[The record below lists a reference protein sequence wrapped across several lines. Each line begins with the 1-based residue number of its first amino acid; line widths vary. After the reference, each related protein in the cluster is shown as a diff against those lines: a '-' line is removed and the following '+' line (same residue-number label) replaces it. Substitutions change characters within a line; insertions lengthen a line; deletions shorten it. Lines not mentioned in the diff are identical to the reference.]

1 VEVADTHD
9 DLSAFILP
17 TNRQQPG
24 AQVNSEVELHA
35 PLKLSAEN
43 AENILKMKPLRP
55 VPAPGGEEI
64 PSAPAPPAL
73 PFGGPGEAMGIL
85 QTLVGA
91 SPLAIVAFDPEGV
104 VTLWSPA
111 AERTFGW
118 SAEEA
123 LGQGLPFV
131 PADRQEEFR
140 ALRQRALRGESFTEP
155 ALHRR
160 RADGSPIVVS
170 ASIAPLRREDGTVYG
185 ILSLLAEV
193 PDSHAA
199 ADAARGASASAGR
212 NGERWLAG
220 EAAPGTETVLL
231 VEDVDTVRALAR
243 EILRLNGYTVIE
255 ARHAREALL
264 LSEAHRGTI
273 HLMLTDIVMP
283 GMSGG
288 ELARRLRTQRPATR
302 VLYMSGYADDAIF
315 RHGVPEEEIAFL
327 QKPFTAAVLSRKVRD
342 VLDAP

>member
-1 VEVADTHD
+1 
-9 DLSAFILP
+9 
-17 TNRQQPG
+17 
-24 AQVNSEVELHA
+24 
-35 PLKLSAEN
+35 
-43 AENILKMKPLRP
+43 MKPLRP
-55 VPAPGGEEI
+55 APAPCGEEI
-64 PSAPAPPAL
+64 PPASTSPTAL
-73 PFGGPGEAMGIL
+73 SDGPVDADRIL
-85 QTLVGA
+85 AALVA
-91 SPLAIVAFDPEGV
+91 VSPLAIVAFDPEGQ

-140 ALRQRALRGESFTEP
+140 ELRRRALRGESFTEP
-155 ALHRR
+155 ELHRR

-170 ASIAPLRREDGTVYG
+170 ASTAPLRREDGTVCG
-185 ILSLLAEV
+185 ILSFLTEV
-193 PDSHAA
+193 PDGGPAA
-199 ADAARGASASAGR
+199 AEEAARRATAAVRDAG
-212 NGERWLAG
+212 RWLAG
-220 EAAPGTETVLL
+220 NAAPGTETVLL

-264 LSEAHRGTI
+264 LSEAHRGPI
-273 HLMLTDIVMP
+273 HLMLTDVVMP

-302 VLYMSGYADDAIF
+302 VLCMSGYADDVLF
-315 RHGVPEEEIAFL
+315 RRGVQEEEIAFL
-327 QKPFTAAVLSRKVRD
+327 QKPFTAAALSRKVRE

>member
-1 VEVADTHD
+1 M
-9 DLSAFILP
+9 
-17 TNRQQPG
+17 NRY
-24 AQVNSEVELHA
+24 
-35 PLKLSAEN
+35 
-43 AENILKMKPLRP
+43 RP
-55 VPAPGGEEI
+55 APAPGGEEI
-64 PSAPAPPAL
+64 PSTSAPSAHPS
-73 PFGGPGEAMGIL
+73 GGPVESDRIL
-85 QTLVGA
+85 AALVA
-91 SPLAIVAFDPEGV
+91 VSPLAIVAFDPEGV

-123 LGQGLPFV
+123 VGQGLPFV

-155 ALHRR
+155 ELHRR

-170 ASIAPLRREDGTVYG
+170 ASTAPLRREDGTVCG
-185 ILSLLAEV
+185 ILSVLTDVTDGKAPAE
-193 PDSHAA
+193 P
-199 ADAARGASASAGR
+199 AARRATVAGR
-212 NGERWLAG
+212 DAERWLAG
-220 EAAPGTETVLL
+220 DAAPGTETVLL

-264 LSEAHRGTI
+264 LSEAHRGPI
-273 HLMLTDIVMP
+273 HLMLTDVVMP

-302 VLYMSGYADDAIF
+302 VLYMSGYTDDAIV
-315 RHGVPEEEIAFL
+315 RTGVLDEGKAFL
-327 QKPFTAAVLSRKVRD
+327 QKPFTPVQLARKIREVLENRETDAA
-342 VLDAP
+342 